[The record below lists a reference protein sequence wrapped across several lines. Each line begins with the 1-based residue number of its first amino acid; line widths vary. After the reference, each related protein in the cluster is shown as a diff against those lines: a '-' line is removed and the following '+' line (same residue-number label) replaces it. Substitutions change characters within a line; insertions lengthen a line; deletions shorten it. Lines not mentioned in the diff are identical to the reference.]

1 MGQGGAVHTTISPPD
16 LLSPSQFRSPP
27 SSSDLNPRWEM
38 QSWSMIWCS
47 LISNVT
53 LNLCSVSLS
62 LTHSF
67 EISPS
72 VELEGTNDKVEELI
86 IHHLRLTQIH
96 SFLRQFFLLHHSI
109 HNCRSSPTLQV
120 SFMARSLHR
129 PRNTKLG
136 GKIKHHNMNINL
148 GTTIKLHKLIPL
160 FLLYNALSFRLYH
173 FL

>member
-1 MGQGGAVHTTISPPD
+1 MGRGGAVHTAISPPD

-53 LNLCSVSLS
+53 LNLCPVSLS

-96 SFLRQFFLLHHSI
+96 SFLRWMGSKLGLS
-109 HNCRSSPTLQV
+109 NRRSSPTLQV